1 MRIVRLGYL
10 VFVMVLVCAH
20 LFVTLSPWT
29 APAFAA
35 GGSGVIAASW
45 FVALFAAW
53 IVAVMIDLVLSVL
66 GILPLS
72 FAGEAVLCNVSLAVL
87 LVLDGGIIYILCALA
102 PPVVV
107 LVKALEEITGHGQRL
122 RTV

>member
-10 VFVMVLVCAH
+10 VFVMVLACAH
-20 LFVTLSPWT
+20 PFVTLSPWT

-35 GGSGVIAASW
+35 GGSGAIAASW
-45 FVALFAAW
+45 FVAMFAAW
-53 IVAVMIDLVLSVL
+53 IVAVMVDLVMNVL

-72 FAGEAVLCNVSLAVL
+72 FAAEAVVCNVSLAVL
-87 LVLDGGIIYILCALA
+87 LALDGGIIYVLCALA

-107 LVKALEEITGHGQRL
+107 LVKALEEVTGHGQRL
-122 RTV
+122 KTV

>member
-10 VFVMVLVCAH
+10 LFVMVLACAH

-35 GGSGVIAASW
+35 AGSGGIAASW
-45 FVALFAAW
+45 FVAMFAAW

-72 FAGEAVLCNVSLAVL
+72 FAGEAVFCNVSLAVL
-87 LVLDGGIIYILCALA
+87 SALDGGIMYILCALA
-102 PPVVV
+102 PAVIV

-122 RTV
+122 KTV

>member
-1 MRIVRLGYL
+1 MKIVRLGYL
-10 VFVMVLVCAH
+10 VFVIVLACAH

-29 APAFAA
+29 APAFAVA
-35 GGSGVIAASW
+35 GGGISPSSW

-53 IVAVMIDLVLSVL
+53 IVAVMVDLVMSVL

-72 FAGEAVLCNVSLAVL
+72 FATEAVVCNVSLAAL
-87 LVLDGGIIYILCALA
+87 LALDGGVIYILCALA

-122 RTV
+122 KTV

>member
-10 VFVMVLVCAH
+10 VFLMVLACAH
-20 LFVTLSPWT
+20 MFVTLSPWT
-29 APAFAA
+29 APAFA
-35 GGSGVIAASW
+35 VAAFPSSW

-53 IVAVMIDLVLSVL
+53 IVAVMVDLVMSVL

-72 FAGEAVLCNVSLAVL
+72 FATEAVVCNVSLAVL
-87 LVLDGGIIYILCALA
+87 LALDGGVIYILCALA

-122 RTV
+122 KTV

>member
-1 MRIVRLGYL
+1 MRIIRFGYL
-10 VFVMVLVCAH
+10 VFVVVLACAH

-35 GGSGVIAASW
+35 AGSGGIAASW
-45 FVALFAAW
+45 FVAMFAAW
-53 IVAVMIDLVLSVL
+53 ILAVVIDLVLNVL

-87 LVLDGGIIYILCALA
+87 LALDGGIIYILCALA
-102 PPVVV
+102 PAVIV
-107 LVKALEEITGHGQRL
+107 LVKALEEITGHDQRL
-122 RTV
+122 KTV